1 MKKGFALIVL
11 IFVSGFIYSFNTK
24 ENTVFVEQVEKREA
38 AQDSFKVRY
47 QELDK
52 YYSEKQL
59 GCIEHNGEFTFRLF
73 APSAEK
79 IRLCVFNRPEDAKG
93 DKYDL
98 IKDSDGVWEII
109 IEKDLYGKF
118 YGYQS
123 YMPGEDTTKEKPVC
137 VDPYAKAV
145 TTQWTYM
152 NPHKAIITKAK
163 DYDWEGT
170 NWLPR
175 DWRDLVIYEMHIK
188 DMTAH
193 SSSGA
198 NERGTYKGLVEKGN
212 VGGINYIKSLGVNA
226 VELLPAQEFG
236 NLEIPYKK
244 RFAGRYNNWNPYGR
258 NHWGYMTSAYFAPE
272 SYYSMAGTP
281 DSGEWIGKEG
291 RQVNDFK
298 DMVKAFHKEGVSVIM
313 DVVYNHLSEYE
324 IGNLKEIDK
333 EYYFRMDDNGNFIS
347 ESYCGNDLKTERPMT
362 RRMIIESLKYWMTE
376 YKVDGFRFD
385 LGKLLDW
392 KTIEEIITEAR
403 KINPD
408 VIIVGEP
415 WGGGYDPAG
424 FSHRGWGSW
433 NDQIRNGVKGENP
446 HNGLGWIFGHWYGN
460 NNPDRIKSYVN
471 GTLARDTFGLFQKKE
486 HSVNYLESHDGYTLG
501 DFIRIASREVDPNK
515 TVADINKN
523 AKLTP
528 HQLKLNKL
536 AAMFLFTSQG
546 ITMLHEGQEFARSKV
561 IPMDVAA
568 PDSLKGLIDHNTYN
582 KDNEANY
589 INYTHALINKELV
602 DYYKG
607 LIEIRNTYPA
617 FRRAEYKD
625 VKFAPH
631 MKEFTLAYT
640 LAYGGEEFVIV
651 FNADQKHGLTYVLPE
666 GEYETLADSAEAGL
680 HLKKSISGKVK
691 LEPVSGCILK
701 KVK

>member
-1 MKKGFALIVL
+1 M
-11 IFVSGFIYSFNTK
+11 
-24 ENTVFVEQVEKREA
+24 FVEQIEKRDTIR
-38 AQDSFKVRY
+38 QDSFKVRY
-47 QELDK
+47 RELDK
-52 YYSEKQL
+52 YYSTKSL
-59 GCIEHNGEFTFRLF
+59 GCTEINGRFTFRLF
-73 APSAEK
+73 APSADMV
-79 IRLCVFNRPEDAKG
+79 RLCVFNQPDSLRGE
-93 DKYDL
+93 KYDL
-98 IKDSDGVWEII
+98 IKDSDGVWEITI
-109 IEKDLYGKF
+109 NKDLYGKY

-123 YMPGEDTTKEKPVC
+123 YMAGEDTSRENPIC
-137 VDPYAKAV
+137 IDPYATAV

-152 NPHKAIITKAK
+152 NPHRAIITKK
-163 DYDWEGT
+163 QDYNWEGT
-170 NWLPR
+170 GWIPR
-175 DWRDLVIYEMHIK
+175 DWRDLIIYEMHIK

-198 NERGTYKGLVEKGN
+198 SERGTYKGLSEKGI

-272 SYYSMAGTP
+272 SYYSETETP
-281 DSGEWIGKEG
+281 VRGEWVGKDG

-298 DMVKAFHKEGVSVIM
+298 DMVKAFHKEGISVIM

-362 RRMIIESLKYWMTE
+362 RRMIIESLIYWMTE

-392 KTIEEIITEAR
+392 KTIEEIIAEAK

-424 FSHRGWGSW
+424 FSLRGWGSW

-446 HNGLGWIFGHWYGN
+446 NNGLGWIFGHWYGN
-460 NNPDRIKSYVN
+460 NSQERIKSYVN
-471 GTLARDTFGLFQKKE
+471 GTLVKDTLGLFQKKE

-501 DFIRIASREVDPNK
+501 DFIRIGTKETDPHNIIVDVNSA
-515 TVADINKN
+515 V
-523 AKLTP
+523 KLTP
-528 HQLKLNKL
+528 LQLKINKL

-546 ITMLHEGQEFARSKV
+546 ITMIHAGQEFARTKV
-561 IPMDVAA
+561 IPFDITE
-568 PDSLKGLIDHNTYN
+568 PDSLKGMIDHNTYN

-589 INYTHALINKELV
+589 INYTHALINKELA

-617 FRRAEYKD
+617 FRRAAYED
-625 VKFAPH
+625 IKFAPQL
-631 MKEFTLAYT
+631 KEFTLSYT
-640 LAYGGEEFVIV
+640 LNFEGEEFIIA
-651 FNADQKHGLTYVLPE
+651 FNADQKNSFTYTLPD
-666 GEYETLADSAEAGL
+666 GEYETLADSAEAGP
-680 HLKKSISGKVK
+680 HLKKRVSGKIK
-691 LEPVSGCILK
+691 LESISGCILK
-701 KVK
+701 KVN